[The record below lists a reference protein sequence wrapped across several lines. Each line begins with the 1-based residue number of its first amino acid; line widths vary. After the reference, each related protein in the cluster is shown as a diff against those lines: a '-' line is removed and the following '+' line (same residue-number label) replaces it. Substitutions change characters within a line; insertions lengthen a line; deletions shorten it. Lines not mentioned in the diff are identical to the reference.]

1 LARKP
6 RIHYTGAIY
15 HVMLRG
21 NNRKNIFFSDL
32 DRYYLYSLLE
42 EGVIRFNYK
51 IHAFCLMTNHIHL
64 IIEVGEMT
72 LSKIIQNTAFRYT
85 QRINK
90 NKNRVGHLFQG
101 RYRAKL
107 VENERYLLELS
118 RYIHL
123 NPLEA
128 KIVENSVDY
137 PWSSLRDY
145 LGKTTTQ
152 WLTTEKIFY
161 ILHSQFFG
169 KNITYEK
176 FVSTGINPEKPCLG
190 FTSTGDIQILD
201 KIILEINS
209 NRASEFS
216 KKLHIN
222 EIMEVIARFLDIE
235 ISQLKGLSRG
245 HSYAHAR
252 GYIALFSQRFTDTTL
267 KELAL
272 IFRVDAS
279 TLSKA
284 IVRLQKKRLLNS
296 NENEIYLKIERQ
308 LIANLKN

>member
-1 LARKP
+1 
-6 RIHYTGAIY
+6 
-15 HVMLRG
+15 MLRG
-21 NNRKNIFFSDL
+21 NNRKNIFFSDS

-42 EGVIRFNYK
+42 EGIIRFNYK

-72 LSKIIQNTAFRYT
+72 LSKIVQNIAFRYT

-90 NKNRVGHLFQG
+90 RKKRVGHLFQG
-101 RYRAKL
+101 RYKAKL
-107 VENERYLLELS
+107 VENERYFLELG

-123 NPLEA
+123 NPFDA

-137 PWSSLRDY
+137 PWSSFRDY
-145 LGKTTTQ
+145 LGKTTTK
-152 WLTTEKIFY
+152 WLTTEKTFDV
-161 ILHSQFFG
+161 LHSQFLEN
-169 KNITYEK
+169 NITYEK

-201 KIILEINS
+201 QIILEINS
-209 NRASEFS
+209 KRSPEFVE
-216 KKLHIN
+216 KLHLN
-222 EIMEVIARFLDIE
+222 EVMEAIARFLGIQM
-235 ISQLKGLSRG
+235 SPLKELSRG

-252 GYIALFSQRFTDTTL
+252 GYIALFAQRFTDTSL

-272 IFRVDAS
+272 IFRVDSS

-284 IVRLQKKRLLNS
+284 IVRLQKKRLLDS
-296 NENEIYLKIERQ
+296 KENEIYLEIERY
-308 LIANLKN
+308 LTANLKK